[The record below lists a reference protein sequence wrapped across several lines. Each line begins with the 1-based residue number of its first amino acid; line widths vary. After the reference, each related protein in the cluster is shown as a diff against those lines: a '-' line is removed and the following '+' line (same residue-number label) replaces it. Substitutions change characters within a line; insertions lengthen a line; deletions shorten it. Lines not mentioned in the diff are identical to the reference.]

1 MVRRLEELGLTKP
14 GTWTW
19 FERQGGISDDQ
30 AAQVLG
36 DLAAPDREQSDA
48 ERPTT
53 LRLNL
58 LAEEAY
64 RQNLLSEGQL
74 ARLLGLDRIELREML
89 GAVEAEGSEA
99 DGVAKPLD

>member
-1 MVRRLEELGLTKP
+1 MTKA
-14 GTWTW
+14 GTWDW
-19 FERQGGISDDQ
+19 FQSNGGITDEQ

-36 DLAAPDREQSDA
+36 DLTAPDREQADA
-48 ERPTT
+48 EQPTT

-58 LAEEAY
+58 LAAEAY

-74 ARLLGLDRIELREML
+74 ARLLGLDRIELREIL